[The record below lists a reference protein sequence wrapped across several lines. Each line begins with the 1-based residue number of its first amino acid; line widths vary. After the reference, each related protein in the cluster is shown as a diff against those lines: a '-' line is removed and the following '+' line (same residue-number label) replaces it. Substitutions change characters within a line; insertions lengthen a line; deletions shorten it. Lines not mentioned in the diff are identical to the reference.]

1 MTDVME
7 LSDEKYFSIPALSKS
22 QIKNWDPHNPM
33 AFWLQSA
40 FNPNKADEE
49 FGDYLVR
56 GKLYHMMLLQPELVD
71 ANFEVNDEGGKLR
84 INKKWQLLQAATKK
98 LIVTSEELDRAK
110 KMMLAFSRHEI
121 LRKLVSGGVI
131 EKPFTWQDE
140 EWGIPCK
147 MRLDYLKNTT
157 EGIYVIDYKTMSK
170 DMDMNTRSI
179 DKSGCQYDAGFY
191 SRGIKAKY
199 GKPINKF
206 IFIYQ
211 NAKEDEENM
220 IRVKVVEGAQLEACE
235 IATAQAVKQI
245 APRIKAWQEANAVVC
260 AEVDPVKHAEEVAK
274 REDAKLRCWL
284 PEIEAETWEVS
295 SWFDRDIAEAI
306 DKGENA

>member
-40 FNPNKADEE
+40 FNPNKAAEE

-98 LIVTSEELDRAK
+98 LIVTTEELDRAK

-131 EKPFTWQDE
+131 EKPFTWFDE

-157 EGIYVIDYKTMSK
+157 TDGIYVIDYKTMSK

-179 DKSGCQYDAGFY
+179 DKAGCQYDAGFY

-199 GKPINKF
+199 GKPIGKF

-245 APRIKAWQEANAVVC
+245 APRIKAWQEAFKGLGDAQC
-260 AEVDPVKHAEEVAK
+260 KGPEEVAK
-274 REDAKLRCWL
+274 VDAAMLKCWL

-306 DKGENA
+306 DKGE